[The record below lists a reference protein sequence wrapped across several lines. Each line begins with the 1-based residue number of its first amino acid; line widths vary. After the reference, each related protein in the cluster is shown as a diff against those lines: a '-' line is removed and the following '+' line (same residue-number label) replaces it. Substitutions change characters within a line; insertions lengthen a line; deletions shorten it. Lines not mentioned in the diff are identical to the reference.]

1 MLMKRIKYIFVLMIG
16 VLLLSGCGKNYK
28 PITYTKFI
36 ENFNDSEKFY
46 VTDDTLKY
54 ESIFERFIEVNGLN
68 TEFTYM
74 EFKTESEAKKYV
86 KNNYENN
93 SYYKYK
99 TSGNSIV
106 ITRNQNKYVYGV
118 QVDKIFVI
126 GQTPNKKYKSEVNK
140 NMSKLGF

>member
-1 MLMKRIKYIFVLMIG
+1 
-16 VLLLSGCGKNYK
+16 
-28 PITYTKFI
+28 
-36 ENFNDSEKFY
+36 
-46 VTDDTLKY
+46 
-54 ESIFERFIEVNGLN
+54 
-68 TEFTYM
+68 M

-86 KNNYENN
+86 KTNYKNN

-106 ITRNQNKYVYGV
+106 ITSSQNKYVYGV